1 MKRNNYPK
9 EYEDLWAVFKIAE
22 ERGLIGAGGKKK
34 GYDAYKLKECTP
46 EDSLYLIKCLFNQ
59 INAKVRQRKM
69 GEFCPPLQ
77 SPERW
82 IRNERFEDDITVTQQ
97 PVRARSRREEAREAV
112 NALTGEGSIDSGG
125 VAEIN
130 QLRLVK

>member
-1 MKRNNYPK
+1 MKRNSYPA

-22 ERGLIGAGGKKK
+22 EKGLIGAGGKKK

-59 INAKVRQRKM
+59 INAKVRQRQM
-69 GEFCPPLQ
+69 GEFCPKLQ

-82 IRNERFEDDITVTQQ
+82 IRNERFEDTITVTQQ
-97 PVRARSRREEAREAV
+97 PVRSRRDAAREAV
-112 NALTGEGSIDSGG
+112 NALTGEGSINSDR